1 MSSNAWARRPSSG
14 IALAASC
21 AGAMSERSSVE
32 RISRRYVS
40 NFSSGAILSLST
52 SGRSSVM
59 ASFLTALSEASP
71 DEAGAAGAFAEAAAL
86 AGTLAG
92 AVSSAGAGG
101 IGGGVGGRA
110 ACGCAAAASS
120 FTPAN
125 TFASSWSSLIGCV
138 VCGFIFIPTSLLSF
152 LLCFLIYCIIDK
164 ECIASGKGGF
174 NNA

>member
-59 ASFLTALSEASP
+59 ASFLTASSEASP
-71 DEAGAAGAFAEAAAL
+71 DEAGAAAAL

-174 NNA
+174 KNAR